1 MVYRYALYQSEAFA
15 DAMFTELDTDGSGD
29 VDKREFIKTARS
41 SPATA
46 ELLGVPQ
53 NIQQVGGGQ
62 DVMEA
67 VFQVRATLYIY
78 IQCTYSVA
86 KYV

>member
-1 MVYRYALYQSEAFA
+1 LYQSEAFA
-15 DAMFTELDTDGSGD
+15 DAMFTELDIDGSGD
-29 VDKREFIKTARS
+29 VNKREFLKAARS

-62 DVMEA
+62 DIMEA
-67 VFQVRATLYIY
+67 VFQVKATLYII
-78 IQCTYSVA
+78 IQCTVER
-86 KYV
+86 KCV